1 MIRGSGRVI
10 NGLVTK
16 SSRILLSLEYWI
28 YVFRVVCSE

>member
-16 SSRILLSLEYWI
+16 SSRILFSLEYW
-28 YVFRVVCSE
+28 VHEF